1 MVDTLIPIS
10 GPGSTGGQSQPG
22 LSFPSLPTSLPCWVY
37 QIIGGASGTQ
47 PVNCHDVTAPQNA
60 QHPAPGPGQGVA
72 AAAQGAASTAQD
84 AAQKAKDAASGA
96 AGAWDVLTKIGDFV
110 RSGNNWKGLGLLW
123 GAVMLA
129 GVGVVIIVFGP
140 STKQAAGQRVQG
152 FRNAPAQKIRGGG
165 GGGKRSAAVSAAKAA
180 AE

>member
-1 MVDTLIPIS
+1 MS

-72 AAAQGAASTAQD
+72 AGAQAAATGAQD
-84 AAQKAKDAASGA
+84 AAQKAKDAASAAASGWKSVQDIASWLSSGA
-96 AGAWDVLTKIGDFV
+96 H
-110 RSGNNWKGLGLLW
+110 WKGISLVV
-123 GAVMLA
+123 GAVALA
-129 GVGVVIIVFGP
+129 GVGLMIILFGP

-152 FRNAPAQKIRGGG
+152 FRSAPAQKIRGGG
-165 GGGKRSAAVSAAKAA
+165 GGKRSAAASAAKAA